1 MAPLAKADD
10 GLFDTILVKPL
21 SVFKRLRYLP
31 VIEKGKHLKL
41 PFVNYSTVKRILIES
56 DDLIQFHLD
65 GEYYSADK
73 MEIEILSKKFLFKY

>member
-1 MAPLAKADD
+1 MASASD
-10 GLFDTILVKPL
+10 GFFDLVVIDALRPI
-21 SVFKRLRYLP
+21 KRLRWLP